1 MTHLSFSYK
10 PIRNIACLFALMLTL
25 VPGLLQGQDCSD
37 VTLNDARKAYDIGK
51 FSEMTRLLSP
61 CIKHGFSE
69 KQRVEAHRLLAMAY
83 LATDS
88 TNKAAIETSNILQI
102 NPTYEANLFDP
113 PAFIRMVNN
122 LKVNGGGQIVTSVSK
137 KAESIYEAPATI
149 VVVTRDDIQKRGYND
164 LVELLKD
171 VPGFDLTLFYGPEY
185 ANVYQRGFRQN
196 NTEKTLLLFDG
207 IEEND
212 LWTNW
217 AYIDRQYPLSN
228 IERVEIIYGPAS
240 TMYGPNAFAGV
251 INVIMR
257 NSVDAIKP
265 GKNIGTSANVEYGT
279 YNTATV
285 DLSISGKRRN
295 ISFTVTG
302 RLYHSDEMDL
312 SSQKYFDYNPD
323 VYNGVDYNALLDI
336 PDGAKQYLIQ
346 NNLPFSHPYYTLSAD
361 SNQLTLTQLG
371 TTTARDLDKSA
382 YSQVVNGHP
391 IGFTNPTNS
400 WLLNGKVNIG
410 HFTVGFQTWRYSR
423 GGTTQYTD
431 TYVAGSDNG
440 FNWIPQL
447 NYFFVKY
454 ENQLSEKVFFSNLT
468 TYRIH
473 LVTNQTSFVSVSNYA
488 RGNKK
493 LTDLVVNKTPDWI
506 TLYMYEISKQ
516 LRSEFKVLYRPVARF
531 DLVSGLELRNSTLQG
546 AYYTSLTPTPQDS
559 AVILPSPKGG
569 NEFNVWDI
577 GAYAQGT
584 FQAFRKLKITL
595 GLRYDFNRV
604 RDNDGFGSEFSPRV
618 ALVYTPGKFTFKA
631 IYSRGIMNVSN
642 WTKYSSA
649 GNRIPNPTLKTE
661 NLTNLEVS
669 AGFRLNKS
677 FQADVT
683 VYRDYIDNVVG
694 TVAVKGSPGKVQNQ
708 NIGRFTITGIQ
719 ANANYQIETFSAYFN
734 YTFCDPKQTY
744 SEAGDVDNRV
754 GDISSHQFNLGANKL
769 FFDQLNVNLRLNFV
783 GERPTGTGTTVPL
796 NTDFFPT
803 TAILNGA
810 ITYANKKIVPGLALQ
825 VVCNNI
831 LNTTYFDPGTKAA
844 DGVNSPT
851 SILQRN
857 RHFLVKLTYDL

>member
-1 MTHLSFSYK
+1 MLKRYLPLVFIS
-10 PIRNIACLFALMLTL
+10 LFA
-25 VPGLLQGQDCSD
+25 GLSLSGIILPLQARAQACSD
-37 VTLNDARKAYDIGK
+37 VTLNDSRKFYENGK
-51 FSEMTRLLSP
+51 FNDVIRSLES
-61 CIKHGFSE
+61 CIDRGFNE
-69 KQRVEAHRLLAMAY
+69 KQKVEAYRLLAMTYIALDSID
-83 LATDS
+83 LATIH
-88 TNKAAIETSNILQI
+88 TGFLLQI

-113 PAFIRMVNN
+113 PAFIKMVNTMK
-122 LKVNGGGQIVTSVSK
+122 LAGGTQVVTSVSK

-149 VVVTRDDIQKRGYND
+149 VVITREDIKKRGYND

-251 INVIMR
+251 INVIMQ

-265 GKNIGTSANVEYGT
+265 GRSIGISANANIGTYKTG
-279 YNTATV
+279 TV

-295 ISFTVTG
+295 MSFTVTG

-323 VYNGVDYNALLDI
+323 VYNSVDYNKLLDI
-336 PDGAKQYLIQ
+336 NSGAKQYLID
-346 NNLPFSHPYYTLSAD
+346 NKLPFSNPYYSLSAD
-361 SNQLTLTQLG
+361 SSQLTLTPLG
-371 TTTARDLDKSA
+371 AETARNLDKSA
-382 YSQVVNGHP
+382 YDQVVKGHL

-400 WLLNGKVNIG
+400 WLVNAKVKIG
-410 HFTVGFQTWRYSR
+410 GFTVGFQTWRYSR

-447 NYFFVKY
+447 TYFFAKY
-454 ENQLSEKVFFSNLT
+454 ENQISEKVFFSNLT

-473 LVTNQTSFVSVSNYA
+473 AVTDETSFVSVSNYA
-488 RGNKK
+488 RGNKN
-493 LTDLVVNKTPDWI
+493 LTDLVANKAPDWI
-506 TLYMYEISKQ
+506 TLYMYELSKQ
-516 LRSEFKVLYRPVARF
+516 LRTEFKVIYRPVSRF
-531 DLVSGLELRNSTLQG
+531 DLVSGLEIRNSTLQG

-569 NEFNVWDI
+569 NEFNVWDL
-577 GAYAQGT
+577 GVYTQGT

-604 RDNDGFGSEFSPRV
+604 RDNDGFGNELSPRV
-618 ALVYTPGKFTFKA
+618 ALVYSPGKFTFKA

-642 WTKYSSA
+642 WTKYSAA
-649 GNRIPNPTLKTE
+649 GNRIPNPSLKTE
-661 NLTNLEVS
+661 NMQNFEIS
-669 AGFRLNKS
+669 AGFRLNKA
-677 FQADVT
+677 FHADIT
-683 VYRDYIDNVVG
+683 IYRDYIYNVVG
-694 TVAVKGSPGKVQNQ
+694 TVKVDGSSGKVQNQ
-708 NIGRFTITGIQ
+708 NIGKFEITGIM
-719 ANANYQIETFSAYFN
+719 ANAVYQIESFSAYFN

-754 GDISSHQFNLGANKL
+754 GDISSHQFNLGADKV
-769 FFDQLNVNLRLNFV
+769 FFNQLDVNLRLNFV
-783 GERPTGTGTTVPL
+783 GNRPTGEGTTVPL
-796 NTDFFPT
+796 NTDVFPT

-810 ITYANKKIVPGLALQ
+810 ISYSNKKIVPGLALQ
-825 VVCNNI
+825 LVCNNI
-831 LNTTYFDPGTKAA
+831 LDTKYFDPGTKAA

-851 SILQRN
+851 AILQRG
-857 RHFLVKLTYDL
+857 RHFLLKLSYDL

>member
-1 MTHLSFSYK
+1 
-10 PIRNIACLFALMLTL
+10 MLTL
-25 VPGLLQGQDCSD
+25 PGLIILTPLTGLPQNCSD
-37 VTLNDARKAYDIGK
+37 VTLNLARKNYENGK
-51 FSEMTRLLSP
+51 FTEVIQMLHHCLES
-61 CIKHGFSE
+61 GFQQ
-69 KQRVEAHRLLAMAY
+69 KQKVEAYRLLAMTYIAI
-83 LATDS
+83 DS
-88 TNKAAIETSNILQI
+88 MAQAEIETGFLLQI

-113 PAFIRMVNN
+113 PAFIRMVNTMK
-122 LKVNGGGQIVTSVSK
+122 LAGGANVVTSVSK
-137 KAESIYEAPATI
+137 KAENIYEAPATI
-149 VVVTRDDIQKRGYND
+149 VVVSREDIVKRGYND

-171 VPGFDLTLFYGPEY
+171 VPGFDLSMFYGPEY

-228 IERVEIIYGPAS
+228 VERVEIIYGPAS

-251 INVIMR
+251 INVIMQ
-257 NSVDAIKP
+257 NSVDAIKS
-265 GKNIGTSANVEYGT
+265 GKKIGISANVNYGT
-279 YNTATV
+279 YNTGTV
-285 DLSISGKRRN
+285 DLSISGKQRN
-295 ISFTVTG
+295 VSFTVTG
-302 RLYHSDEMDL
+302 RLFHSNEMDL
-312 SSQKYFDYNPD
+312 SSQKFFNYDPD
-323 VYNGVDYNALLDI
+323 VYNGVDYNQLLDI
-336 PDGAKQYLIQ
+336 SSGAKKYLID
-346 NNLPFSHPYYTLSAD
+346 NKLPFSNPYYQLSAD
-361 SNQLTLTQLG
+361 SNQLSLTPLG
-371 TTTARDLDKSA
+371 AETARNLDKSA
-382 YSQVVNGHP
+382 YSQVVNGHI

-400 WLLNGKVNIG
+400 WLLNAKVKIG
-410 HFTVGFQTWRYSR
+410 NFTLGFQTWKYSR

-440 FNWIPQL
+440 FNWVPQL
-447 NYFFVKY
+447 SYFFVKY
-454 ENQLSEKVFFSNLT
+454 ENQISEKVFFSNLT

-473 LVTNQTSFVSVSNYA
+473 AVTDETRFVSVSNYA

-493 LTDLVVNKTPDWI
+493 LPDLVNNTAPEWI

-516 LRSEFKVLYRPVARF
+516 LRSEFKVIYRPVARF

-559 AVILPSPKGG
+559 SVILPSPKGG

-577 GAYAQGT
+577 GVYSQGT
-584 FQAFRKLKITL
+584 FQAFRKFKITF

-604 RDNDGFGSEFSPRV
+604 RDNDGFGSALSPRL
-618 ALVYTPGKFTFKA
+618 ALVYSPGKFTIKA

-661 NLTNLEVS
+661 NMQNIEIS
-669 AGFRLNKS
+669 AGFRLNKA
-677 FQADVT
+677 FHADVT

-694 TVAVKGSPGKVQNQ
+694 TVKVDGTSGKVQNQ
-708 NIGRFTITGIQ
+708 NIGKFQITGIQ
-719 ANANYQIETFSAYFN
+719 ANAIYQIESFSAYFN

-744 SEAGDVDNRV
+744 SETGDVDNRV
-754 GDISSHQFNLGANKL
+754 GDISSHQFNVGADKV
-769 FFDQLNVNLRLNFV
+769 FFNQLDINLRLNFV
-783 GERPTGTGTTVPL
+783 GSRPTGEGTTVPL
-796 NTDFFPT
+796 NVQVFPT

-810 ITYANKKIVPGLALQ
+810 ITYSNKKIVPGLALQ

-831 LNTTYFDPGTKAA
+831 FNTTYFDPGTKAA

-851 SILQRN
+851 GILQRG
-857 RHFLVKLTYDL
+857 RHFLAKLSYNF